1 MGLLAGCR
9 NASAYLLFQVC
20 EVCGIFF
27 GCVLIAPGA
36 AFICKLTRFVHHPLL
51 LLLLQAIH
59 QTVQKTLKQLRTD
72 CGLIES
78 TIHQRLEQDAIN
90 RDINHSK
97 TVNGALL
104 IAGTLLVLVLLL
116 LAVAARLAGALC
128 SPAQGG
134 SARMGLCATG
144 LLQSLHAWDE
154 TLEGAFTAVVGGL
167 LVALFVFGGGA
178 GFAWRGVPVMDKR
191 HHKRLEE
198 YRAAVQRAKQ
208 EADIMWEEYFACLA
222 EAGDR

>member
-1 MGLLAGCR
+1 M
-9 NASAYLLFQVC
+9 
-20 EVCGIFF
+20 
-27 GCVLIAPGA
+27 
-36 AFICKLTRFVHHPLL
+36 
-51 LLLLQAIH
+51 
-59 QTVQKTLKQLRTD
+59 QKTLKQLRTD
-72 CGLIES
+72 CGLIET
-78 TIHQRLEQDAIN
+78 TIHQRLQQDAIN
-90 RDINHSK
+90 RDINHNK

-128 SPAQGG
+128 SPAVGG
-134 SARMGLCATG
+134 PVGGGLCSLG
-144 LLQSLHAWDE
+144 LLKSLYAWDAA
-154 TLEGAFTAVVGGL
+154 LEGAFTAVVSGL

-208 EADIMWEEYFACLA
+208 EAEVMWEEYFACLA